1 MAFKASVITAE
12 GCCDQ
17 PKQSYVIIMENSDL
31 LWFLSCMRH
40 LKTHV
45 IQSAVVSV
53 SLESKK
59 FVSAAL
65 KTVASE
71 YIFKVMMTIFK

>member
-1 MAFKASVITAE
+1 MAFKATVITAE

-17 PKQSYVIIMENSDL
+17 SKQSYVIIMENSDL
-31 LWFLSCMRH
+31 LWFLACMHH
-40 LKTHV
+40 LKTHI
-45 IQSAVVSV
+45 IQRAVVSG

-59 FVSAAL
+59 NVSAAP
-65 KTVASE
+65 KTVAGK